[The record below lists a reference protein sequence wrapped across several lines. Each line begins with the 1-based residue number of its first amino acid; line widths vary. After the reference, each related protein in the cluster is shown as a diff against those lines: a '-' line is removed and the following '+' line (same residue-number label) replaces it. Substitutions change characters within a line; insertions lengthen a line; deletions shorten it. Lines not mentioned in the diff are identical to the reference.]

1 MEKLSPHCNQLNG
14 ATALNKSELLL
25 TTMAAD
31 SDHILIDDETDA
43 LLGTESPLPTVR
55 PRKTRE
61 KPLVFV
67 FLCVLIVFC
76 IDFGNFLSVAPQ
88 TRIYEAIACRKYYE
102 KHEPGQYRLL
112 EDIPEDKCKIP
123 PVQGELA
130 FVQGLQIS
138 FEALP
143 SILLSIP
150 YGRLADNVK
159 YGRKF
164 VLSLAVV
171 GLLLNQFWVL
181 LVCWFSRVMSLRAVW
196 LGSAA
201 LFIGGGAGV
210 ALAMLMTMMTDVV
223 EARYRSTAFF
233 QIALAI
239 VITQFLAPL
248 LASWMML
255 KGSPWDPLFLGSI
268 CATCSLPLLL
278 IIPETVHFRD
288 LKSHLQPTS
297 EDEYASGEDVEDLFD
312 TIHNSFSKPTLKH
325 RLHLLRTATKSVIPN
340 RTTALILWI
349 LFIAN
354 IGSKQLSI
362 MLLYVS
368 TRYGIPLST
377 ANFSLTI
384 FAGVNIF
391 LLLVLLPT
399 VSRYL
404 TVNRRYTTATKDLIL
419 SRFSIIMY
427 TLGALCLGLAPTI
440 ATMIAGLVIYTLGS
454 GLGSLNASMVATY
467 VEPKHMARLYSVV
480 SVVSMFG
487 VFVGSPLLAG
497 LFSLGLKM
505 GKGWIGLPYFGITL
519 LYGLIFVV
527 VWFIRLPEKV
537 NEADDGNRD
546 SEDDRYDVE
555 TPSSSLILRSSNN

>member
-1 MEKLSPHCNQLNG
+1 
-14 ATALNKSELLL
+14 
-25 TTMAAD
+25 MAAD
-31 SDHILIDDETDA
+31 SDHILLDDETDA
-43 LLGTESPLPTVR
+43 LLGTESSLPTVR

-61 KPLVFV
+61 KPVVFV

-102 KHEPGQYRLL
+102 KQEPGQYRLL

-143 SILLSIP
+143 T
-150 YGRLADNVK
+150 
-159 YGRKF
+159 
-164 VLSLAVV
+164 VV
-171 GLLLNQFWVL
+171 GLLLGQFWVL

-210 ALAMLMTMMTDVV
+210 ALAMLMTMITDVV

-255 KGSPWDPLFLGSI
+255 KGGPWNPLFLGSI

-278 IIPETVHFRD
+278 TIPETVHSRD

-325 RLHLLRTATKSVIPN
+325 RLHLLRTAIKSVIPN

-404 TVNRRYTTATKDLIL
+404 TVNQRYTTATKDLIL

-454 GLGSLNASMVATY
+454 GLGSLNASMWFQCSA
-467 VEPKHMARLYSVV
+467 
-480 SVVSMFG
+480 F
-487 VFVGSPLLAG
+487 LLAHHYW
-497 LFSLGLKM
+497 LGCFH
-505 GKGWIGLPYFGITL
+505 W
-519 LYGLIFVV
+519 
-527 VWFIRLPEKV
+527 
-537 NEADDGNRD
+537 D
-546 SEDDRYDVE
+546 
-555 TPSSSLILRSSNN
+555 

>member
-1 MEKLSPHCNQLNG
+1 MLLRLDIGTNTSPFSPHTFHQFVH
-14 ATALNKSELLL
+14 LL
-25 TTMAAD
+25 T
-31 SDHILIDDETDA
+31 LA
-43 LLGTESPLPTVR
+43 LHP
-55 PRKTRE
+55 
-61 KPLVFV
+61 
-67 FLCVLIVFC
+67 
-76 IDFGNFLSVAPQ
+76 
-88 TRIYEAIACRKYYE
+88 
-102 KHEPGQYRLL
+102 
-112 EDIPEDKCKIP
+112 
-123 PVQGELA
+123 
-130 FVQGLQIS
+130 
-138 FEALP
+138 
-143 SILLSIP
+143 
-150 YGRLADNVK
+150 
-159 YGRKF
+159 
-164 VLSLAVV
+164 
-171 GLLLNQFWVL
+171 
-181 LVCWFSRVMSLRAVW
+181 
-196 LGSAA
+196 
-201 LFIGGGAGV
+201 
-210 ALAMLMTMMTDVV
+210 
-223 EARYRSTAFF
+223 RSTAFF

-255 KGSPWDPLFLGSI
+255 KGSPWNPLFLGSI

-278 IIPETVHFRD
+278 IIPETVHLRD
-288 LKSHLQPTS
+288 LKSHLQSTS
-297 EDEYASGEDVEDLFD
+297 EDEYASGEDVEDFFD
-312 TIHNSFSKPTLKH
+312 TIHNSFSKPTLKN
-325 RLHLLRTATKSVIPN
+325 RLHLLRTAIKSLIPN
-340 RTTALILWI
+340 RTTALILLI

-362 MLLYVS
+362 ILLYVS
-368 TRYGIPLST
+368 TRYEIPLST

-427 TLGALCLGLAPTI
+427 TLGAICLGLAPTV
-440 ATMIAGLVIYTLGS
+440 ATMIAGLVIYTLGT
-454 GLGSLNASMVATY
+454 GLGSLNASLVATY

-519 LYGLIFVV
+519 LYGLIFVA

-537 NEADDGNRD
+537 NEADDGNMD

-555 TPSSSLILRSSNN
+555 TPSPSLILF